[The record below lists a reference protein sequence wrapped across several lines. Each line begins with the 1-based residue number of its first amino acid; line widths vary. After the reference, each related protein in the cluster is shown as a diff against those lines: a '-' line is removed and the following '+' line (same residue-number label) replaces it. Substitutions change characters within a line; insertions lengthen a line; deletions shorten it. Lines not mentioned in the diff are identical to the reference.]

1 MTDDQIP
8 IAAMAVAHPIL
19 ASFTMY
25 GVMIPGLSLGKL
37 YGNSML
43 VLLNNRFTIQG
54 GRNAQHPEFDIPSY
68 RRPDIVEASTGP
80 VMSHSIAFA
89 HSRPV
94 ETVLSGGE
102 VYTIRLNP
110 PQRRESLESED
121 VGDKKA
127 EAGNA

>member
-1 MTDDQIP
+1 MTDDQTP

-89 HSRPV
+89 RSHPV
-94 ETVLSGGE
+94 ETALSGGE